1 MGTLY
6 LVATPIGNLED
17 MTDRAKRVLAEV
29 GLIAAEDTRHTGRL
43 LAHFGIET
51 PMVSF
56 HQHNERAKRDRILTA
71 LEGGDV
77 ALVSDAGTPGISDPG
92 YDLVAAVV
100 AAGVTVSPIPGASS
114 LVAAVSAS
122 GLVPGPFVSLG
133 FIARSGAERRR
144 TLARAHATGFPI
156 VLFEAPTRLAK
167 TLAELTTILGDRQAV
182 VTRELTK
189 VFEEFRHGSL
199 RELAIHYAA
208 EPARGEIVIVV
219 GAADAPSEPDDDPRE
234 IVRSL
239 LSAGLK
245 PSAAAR
251 EATAL
256 TGHARGDLYAIA
268 LEIGQEMKSA
278 DS

>member
-17 MTDRAKRVLAEV
+17 MTARGIRVLSDVA
-29 GLIAAEDTRHTGRL
+29 LIAAEDTRRTGRL
-43 LAHFGIET
+43 LAHFGVET

-56 HQHNERAKRDRILTA
+56 HQHNERAKRDRILAA
-71 LEGGDV
+71 LDGGDV

-92 YDLVAAVV
+92 YDIVAAAI

-133 FIARSGAERRR
+133 FIARSGAERRQA
-144 TLARAHATGFPI
+144 LMRANATGFPI
-156 VLFEAPTRLAK
+156 VLFEAPTRLAE
-167 TLAELTTILGDRQAV
+167 TLAELTTMLGERQAV
-182 VTRELTK
+182 VARELTK
-189 VFEEFRHGSL
+189 LFEEFRHGSL
-199 RELAIHYAA
+199 RELAVHYAA
-208 EPARGEIVIVV
+208 EPARGEIVIVI
-219 GAADAPSEPDDDPRE
+219 GAADVGSDPGDDPRE

-239 LSAGLK
+239 LRAGLK

-251 EATAL
+251 EAAAL
-256 TGHARGDLYAIA
+256 TGLPRGDLYAIA
-268 LEIGQEMKSA
+268 LEIGKA
-278 DS
+278 G